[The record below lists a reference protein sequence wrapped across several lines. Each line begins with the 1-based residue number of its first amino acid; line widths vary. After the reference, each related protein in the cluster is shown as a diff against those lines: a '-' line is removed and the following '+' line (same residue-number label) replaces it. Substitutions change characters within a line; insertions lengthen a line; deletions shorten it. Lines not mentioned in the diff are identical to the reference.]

1 MYKVIVTGAT
11 GMVGEGVM
19 YECLKSESV
28 SEVLIINRRASTFS
42 HPKLKQIV
50 HTDFFDFKSIEEQLK
65 GYDACFFCLGVTSLG
80 KNEKEYSRITHDLTL
95 HIGQTLSRL
104 NPAMVFCY
112 ISGAG
117 NDLSEKGRLMW
128 ARVKGRTVNDL
139 SKLPFKAVYDFRP
152 AMIEPVKGLNNTLK
166 FYHYIGWSFPILYRW
181 FPDMVCRL
189 GDIGKAMI
197 NVMEKGH
204 DGRVL
209 EVGDIKRLAAPQS

>member
-19 YECLKSESV
+19 YECLQSDMI
-28 SEVLIINRRASTFS
+28 SEVLIINRRPSTFS
-42 HPKLKQIV
+42 HPKLRQIV
-50 HTDFFDFKSIEEQLK
+50 HADFFNLKPVEDQLK

-80 KNEKEYSRITHDLTL
+80 KNEKEYVRLTHDLTL
-95 HIGQTLSRL
+95 HVGETLSRV
-104 NPAMVFCY
+104 NPSTVFCY

-139 SKLPFKAVYDFRP
+139 AKLSFKAVYDFRP
-152 AMIEPVKGLNNTLK
+152 AMIEPIKGLKNTLK
-166 FYHYIGWSFPILYRW
+166 FYRYIGWSFPILYRW

-197 NVMEKGH
+197 NVLNNGY

-209 EVGDIKRLAAPQS
+209 EVSDIKRMALPNS

>member
-19 YECLKSESV
+19 YECLQSKLI
-28 SEVLIINRRASTFS
+28 SEVLIINRRPSTFS
-42 HPKLKQIV
+42 HPKLKQII
-50 HTDFFDFKSIEEQLK
+50 HADFFNLKSVEEQLK

-80 KNEKEYSRITHDLTL
+80 KSEEEYSRQTHDLTL
-95 HIGQTLSRL
+95 HVGETLSRM
-104 NPAMVFCY
+104 NPSMVFCY

-117 NDLSEKGRLMW
+117 NDLTESRKMMW

-152 AMIEPVKGLNNTLK
+152 AMIEPVKGLKNTLK
-166 FYHYIGWSFPILYRW
+166 FYNYIGWSFPILYRW

-197 NVMEKGH
+197 NVLDKGY

-209 EVGDIKRLAAPQS
+209 EVSDIKRMAAQKS